1 MMAMALIDEIAN
13 RLLQQKQQA
22 HTGVKEALTYFFCQG
37 SVTGLNDAISVLRG
51 LIYVLVKE
59 QEGLRHHTTE
69 HYNHQGRRLFDGD
82 YGLHALWS
90 LLLEIS
96 QDSLLNRLYLVIDAL
111 DECGHF
117 QENLLQLL
125 TRGASALPSKVKW
138 IITSRNEPQI
148 KQMLEDST
156 FVLDISLELNSQ
168 HVVSA
173 VQAFIECKVDQLQK
187 MNHYDDELRRQV
199 DVYLRDNAEGTFLWV
214 ALVYKEIRK
223 TSARKTLSALKRF
236 PAGLEPLYERIL
248 QQIEKLEDKE
258 DVECCRRI
266 LLAAVLAFRPLHLDE
281 FAFVADLPNE
291 FTGKPDYVQE
301 VVELC
306 GSFFTIR
313 EDMVFFVHQSV
324 KDYLSGKSGQ
334 WIFPAGL
341 LGAHKSLA
349 HRLLTLMSAELKMDI
364 CDLRHP
370 GALHEEIEPDLVA
383 RSIAAHVQ
391 YACCYWIDHLIGR
404 YSATMAAGTLAP
416 LDQLDSQKLDCFFRE
431 KFLHWI
437 EALSLIRNVSSGML
451 AITNLQLQIP
461 VGLHPLS
468 T

>member
-13 RLLQQKQQA
+13 RLRQQEQQ
-22 HTGVKEALTYFFCQG
+22 TDTEGKGALTYFFCQG

-59 QEGLRHHTTE
+59 QKDLRHHATE
-69 HYNHQGRRLFDGD
+69 HYNHQGAKLFDGD
-82 YGLHALWS
+82 YGLHALWR

-96 QDSLLNRLYLVIDAL
+96 QDSPLNRLYLVIDAL

-117 QENLLQLL
+117 QGNLLELL
-125 TRGASALPSKVKW
+125 TRGASVLPSKVKW

-148 KQMLEDST
+148 KEMLENST
-156 FVLDISLELNSQ
+156 FVLDISLELNSR
-168 HVVSA
+168 HVTSA
-173 VQAFIECKVDQLQK
+173 VQAFIEYKVDQLQK
-187 MNHYDDELRRQV
+187 KKQYDDELRMQV
-199 DVYLRDNAEGTFLWV
+199 DVHLRDNAEGTFLWV
-214 ALVYKEIRK
+214 ALVCQEMLK
-223 TSARKTLSALKRF
+223 TSARKTLPVLKRF

-248 QQIEKLEDKE
+248 QQIEGLQDAK
-258 DVECCRRI
+258 DVEYCRRI

-281 FAFVADLPNE
+281 FVFVADLPNE
-291 FTGKPDYVQE
+291 FTGEILYVQE
-301 VVELC
+301 LVELC
-306 GSFFTIR
+306 GSFLTVR
-313 EDMVFFVHQSV
+313 DGMVYLVHQSV

-334 WIFPAGL
+334 WIFPDGL

-349 HRLLTLMSAELKMDI
+349 HRLLTLMSDELKMDI

-370 GALHEEIEPDLVA
+370 GALREEIETDLVT

-404 YSATMAAGTLAP
+404 YSAAMAAGTLAP
-416 LDQLDSQKLDCFFRE
+416 LDHLDSQKLDCFFRE

-437 EALSLIRNVSSGML
+437 EALSLTRSVPSGML
-451 AITNLQLQIP
+451 AITNLQSQIP